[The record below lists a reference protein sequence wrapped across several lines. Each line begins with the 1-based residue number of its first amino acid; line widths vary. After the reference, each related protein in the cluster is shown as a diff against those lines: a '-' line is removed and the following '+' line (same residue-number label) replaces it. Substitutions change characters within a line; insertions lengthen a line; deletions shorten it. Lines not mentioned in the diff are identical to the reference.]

1 MVSCISALV
10 PPHTGAEVG
19 VPALGSKPR
28 CLLCIDNGGRSQE
41 RGEAQNRGPSG
52 TRAGRRASKGN
63 YWCIV
68 NEDEEEGKKIGEN
81 LDVAAEVRG
90 ITSPNK

>member
-1 MVSCISALV
+1 M
-10 PPHTGAEVG
+10 PPLHGQWG
-19 VPALGSKPR
+19 PPPR
-28 CLLCIDNGGRSQE
+28 EGRSSE
-41 RGEAQNRGPSG
+41 PGPSG
-52 TRAGRRASKGN
+52 TRTGRKASKGN

-81 LDVAAEVRG
+81 LYVAADVRG